1 MKKITACIIDDELL
15 ARESL
20 AEKLQEYPVI
30 EIVGEAGRFQ
40 QAIELIRTSNPDV
53 IFLDIQ
59 LIEGTGFDL
68 LNLLNYS
75 GKIIF
80 VTAYDD
86 FAIRAF
92 EINALDYLLKP
103 ISSARLA
110 TAINRLVNDL
120 AEEEPPVSGTKY
132 LPEDR
137 LMVEK
142 RNIFSFIKISNIA
155 AIRAEGDYSMIITCD
170 AGEYLVKKT
179 MIEWESRLPST
190 SFARISRNYI
200 VNFESIEKC
209 VKLSRNS
216 ALVYLVNSTEP
227 LQATRSYFKKLREFN
242 V

>member
-20 AEKLQEYPVI
+20 AEKLREHPVI
-30 EIVGEAGRFQ
+30 EIAGEAGRFQ
-40 QAIELIRTSNPDV
+40 QAVDLIRTVNPDV

-120 AEEEPPVSGTKY
+120 AENEPPANETKY
-132 LPEDR
+132 LPDDR

-142 RNIFSFIKISNIA
+142 RNIFSFIRIANIS
-155 AIRAEGDYSMIITCD
+155 AIRAEGDYSMIITRD